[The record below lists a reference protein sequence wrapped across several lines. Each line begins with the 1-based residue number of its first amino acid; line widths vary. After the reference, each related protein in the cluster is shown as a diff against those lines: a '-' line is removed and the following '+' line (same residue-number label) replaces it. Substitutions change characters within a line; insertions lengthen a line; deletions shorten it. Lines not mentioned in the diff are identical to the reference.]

1 MFGFSWT
8 KVLRVSSTSGSS
20 WYWSLLYLSS
30 AWLHHHHQHHPDQ
43 FALMQLDI
51 YTISLN
57 IPGCSM
63 LVWKMS
69 KAWHRPVARCGQ
81 TQKTTI
87 NNMNQP
93 ETVDTNTKHINCVIR
108 PDTQHILM
116 FTNNCNFNSYCQ
128 LKHIWDWLHWSKSCC
143 IFVFFCVSAIVLIFA
158 H

>member
-116 FTNNCNFNSYCQ
+116 FKNNCNFYHRTLPFSHLTLLLTLPQ
-128 LKHIWDWLHWSKSCC
+128 LILSTQTHMRLTP
-143 IFVFFCVSAIVLIFA
+143 LI
-158 H
+158 